1 MMKKTIIAMIILCV
15 CVVSYGSD
23 RASRRTPIV
32 EAFEKNK
39 DAVVNIASTQQVVVR
54 DSYWSDFPFGNRKVE
69 IPSLGSGFV
78 IDPRGYIITNCHVVE
93 EANEITIIMAD
104 GVSKY
109 KARKVALNREA
120 DIAVLKVDI
129 DKPMPVVTLG
139 RSEDIMVGETV
150 LAIGNPFGYNHTLT
164 EGIVSAVHNNIAS
177 ETGGA
182 TSMIQVSAPINP
194 GNSGGPLL
202 NINGELIGINTKI
215 RKSAEAIGFAI
226 PIDTLREVLPMMLN
240 VEKLR
245 RVNFGLNV
253 QDKCVPLKEQGETM
267 VVGLEVNEVRPGSY
281 AAQLGFKPGDV
292 ITSYDNKPAN
302 CAIDFYFDLLE
313 AEYGSVLNLEYRP
326 SGETKMRNI
335 AAEIQKRQAP
345 DAELLAER
353 LFGVKIKPL
362 TERMMS
368 QYGIY
373 GNVGQPVIVSIEKK
387 SPADIAGLEPG
398 DIIVAINN
406 DAIPSTEEFANKV
419 ELMPYETVAKVVIK
433 RTHKTSWNYVISTY
447 EATIKTKS
455 QTDANA
461 TEKQMDL

>member
-1 MMKKTIIAMIILCV
+1 MRKAFLPIILICMATV
-15 CVVSYGSD
+15 CLAGNK
-23 RASRRTPIV
+23 ASRRTPIV

-39 DAVVNIASTQQVVVR
+39 DAVVNIASTQHVMVR
-54 DSYWSDFPFGNRKVE
+54 DNYWRDFPFGNRKVE
-69 IPSLGSGFV
+69 IPSLGSGFI
-78 IDPRGYIITNCHVVE
+78 IDSRGYIITNCHVVE
-93 EANEITIIMAD
+93 EADDITIIMAD

-109 KARKVALNREA
+109 TAQKVAINRDA
-120 DIAVLKVDI
+120 DIAVLKITV
-129 DKPMPVVTLG
+129 DKPLPTVTLG
-139 RSEDIMVGETV
+139 RSEDLMVGETV

-164 EGIVSAVHNNIAS
+164 EGIVSAIHNNIAS
-177 ETGGA
+177 ESGQSTN
-182 TSMIQVSAPINP
+182 MIQVSAPINP

-226 PIDTLREVLPMMLN
+226 PIDTLREVLPTMLN

-245 RVNFGLNV
+245 RVDCGLIV
-253 QDKCVPLKEQGETM
+253 QDHCTYNKEKDET
-267 VVGLEVNEVRPGSY
+267 VVNALEVEEVRPGSY
-281 AAQLGFKPGDV
+281 AALLGFKPGDML
-292 ITSYDNKPAN
+292 TSYNNKPAD

-313 AEYGSVLNLEYRP
+313 AEYGSKVNISY
-326 SGETKMRNI
+326 KMAGTSNSKNI
-335 AAEIQKRQAP
+335 AMEIKKREKP
-345 DAELLAER
+345 DAELLAEK

-362 TERMMS
+362 TERMMN

-406 DAIPSTEEFANKV
+406 DEIPSTDEFANKV

-455 QTDANA
+455 ESDANA
-461 TEKQMDL
+461 VKPLDL